1 VAPQEEVAMA
11 TLVQHHV
18 HHHAAVVWVDGWHAL
33 VARAE
38 HGQPTITEVDREA
51 EPEHDY
57 LVRVAREADNCD
69 RLMILGPGTT
79 RLAFEHEYADL
90 YRRSDRFV
98 DAETAAPATP
108 RELVERLRQI
118 DPDEGRA

>member
-1 VAPQEEVAMA
+1 MA
-11 TLVQHHV
+11 TLVQEHV
-18 HHHAAVVWVDGWHAL
+18 HSHAAVVWVDGWHAL
-33 VARAE
+33 VAHAQGGR
-38 HGQPTITEVDREA
+38 PTVTEIDRDA

-57 LVRVAREADNCD
+57 FIRVAREADDCD

-98 DAETAAPATP
+98 DAETAAPASE
-108 RELVERLRQI
+108 RELLDRLHFL
-118 DPDEGRA
+118 DPDERRS